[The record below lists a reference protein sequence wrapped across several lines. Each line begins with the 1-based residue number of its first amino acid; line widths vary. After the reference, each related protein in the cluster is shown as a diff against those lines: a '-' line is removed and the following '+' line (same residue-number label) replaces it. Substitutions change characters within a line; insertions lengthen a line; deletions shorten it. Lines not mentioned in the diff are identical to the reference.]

1 LPDTPPRMASNAYYQ
16 PSLQVPSSGKFAVAV
31 AAIVRL
37 LSAWAYAWASGMSG
51 PMVSVILAG
60 AMPCWLALLAGFAAH
75 LGKIRHPVW
84 MGRAGVGLGLLAWC
98 VQWWASGVHAADGF
112 TILFWMAECLL
123 FVLPPR
129 SSGASR
135 ARRPFCDEVSAW
147 AKRIHVP
154 AHFAFIDDPEA
165 ARRRLE
171 SDPSSFF
178 DIIGQP
184 IDADSSRVSTLTF
197 YRCGGK
203 TSFVTIENYVEIA
216 PENAPLPKGMV
227 GEDARSYAQV
237 DEPVVELL
245 RIPVA
250 DPDLVLQRWEE
261 AASRFPDE
269 EVDA

>member
-1 LPDTPPRMASNAYYQ
+1 MAPSAYYQ
-16 PSLQVPSSGKFAVAV
+16 PSLQVPLSGKLAVAL
-31 AAIVRL
+31 AAIVT
-37 LSAWAYAWASGMSG
+37 LSSALAYAWASGVSG
-51 PMVSVILAG
+51 PMVSFLLAG
-60 AMPCWLALLAGFAAH
+60 AMACWLALVAGLAAH

-84 MGRAGVGLGLLAWC
+84 MGRAGAGLGLLAWC
-98 VQWWASGVHAADGF
+98 VQWWASGEYAADGF
-112 TILFWMAECLL
+112 TILLWMAECLL

-135 ARRPFCDEVSAW
+135 ARLPFCDEVSAW

-154 AHFAFIDDPEA
+154 VQFAFIDDPEA

-171 SDPSSFF
+171 SDPASFF

-184 IDADSSRVSTLTF
+184 IDPESSRFSELTF

-203 TSFVTIENYVEIA
+203 TSFVTIENFVEIA
-216 PENAPLPKGMV
+216 PENTPLPKGMV
-227 GEDARSYAQV
+227 GEKARSFGQV

-250 DPDLVLQRWEE
+250 DPDLVLRRWEE
-261 AASRFPDE
+261 AAAKFSDE